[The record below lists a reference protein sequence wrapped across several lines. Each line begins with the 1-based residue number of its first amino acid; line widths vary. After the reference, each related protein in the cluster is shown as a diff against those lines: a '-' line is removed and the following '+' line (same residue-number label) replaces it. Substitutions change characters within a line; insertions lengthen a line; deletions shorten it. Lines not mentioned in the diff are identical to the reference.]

1 MCWRCGDIRVQAKS
15 TFSVLKDKTTWQ
27 HFKKD
32 LDRSLRQSWS
42 LMPVYLRVKTTAAA
56 AAGSESCHLLPL
68 STHLLVLNRFQNRRE
83 FRQTWEHLSLVT
95 APLQTVAGEEQQLAA
110 ELTGWWSYSA
120 WWTLPQ
126 KQLSGK
132 QQIYTKGKKKSGSKD
147 FSLVRSQLRLML
159 EPKPWLFML
168 PFTLSTL
175 SSLEK
180 AKKQLLF

>member
-1 MCWRCGDIRVQAKS
+1 MCWRCGDVRVQAKS

-42 LMPVYLRVKTTAAA
+42 LMPVYLRAKTTAAA

-95 APLQTVAGEEQQLAA
+95 APLQTVTGKEQQLAA

-132 QQIYTKGKKKSGSKD
+132 QQIYTKGKKIRFK
-147 FSLVRSQLRLML
+147 RL
-159 EPKPWLFML
+159 L
-168 PFTLSTL
+168 PC
-175 SSLEK
+175 
-180 AKKQLLF
+180 